1 MHSLLVTREALEPVQ
16 GSHLPFSRADSGR
29 AAEGQNNGGETAV
42 CCLAECML
50 GTKDDSCNEE
60 RDEDMGEK
68 WIGGQ
73 WYILSYD

>member
-1 MHSLLVTREALEPVQ
+1 MHSLLGTRAPLEPVQ
-16 GSHLPFSRADSGR
+16 GSHLPAPAQTSDGGAQ
-29 AAEGQNNGGETAV
+29 GQSNCGETAV